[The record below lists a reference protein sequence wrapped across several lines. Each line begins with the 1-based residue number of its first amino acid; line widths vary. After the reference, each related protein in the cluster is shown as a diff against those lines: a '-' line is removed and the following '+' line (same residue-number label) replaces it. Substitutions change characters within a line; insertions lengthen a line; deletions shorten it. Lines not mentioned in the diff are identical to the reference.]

1 MRFTIQREALLKPLQ
16 SVVSVVERRQT
27 MAILSNVLLN
37 VSETNIAFTATDM
50 EIEMVASV
58 DLDVSETG
66 SVTVPARKF
75 TDICKA
81 LPDGATLEV
90 DLDNEQ
96 QRLTIRSGKS
106 RFNLS
111 TLPAN
116 DFPNLEDINSRQN
129 LSVPQSIL
137 KTLIENTHFAMA
149 QQDVRYYLNGLLLE
163 IATNKIRTVAT
174 DGHRLAFSEQNIE
187 VDPAELLQII
197 LPRKGVLELVKL
209 LEFSDEPVNI
219 SIGSNHIRIE
229 FDQFRFTSK
238 LIDGRYPDYQSVIPT
253 DGDRNVTA
261 NRSLLKDALNRT
273 AILSNE
279 KFRGIRLKLTAGLL
293 KSTAHNPE
301 REEAEEEIEIEFDGQ
316 DLEAGFNVNYLLDAL
331 NNIQADDVAMAFGG
345 SSNSCVIKDGN
356 SNGENLYVI
365 MPMKL

>member
-1 MRFTIQREALLKPLQ
+1 QREALLKPLQ
-16 SVVSVVERRQT
+16 AVVSVVERRQT

-37 VSETNIAFTATDM
+37 VKDGNIAFTATDM
-50 EIEMVASV
+50 EIEMVAHV
-58 DLDVSETG
+58 DVDVSETG

-90 DLDNEQ
+90 ELDNEQ

-129 LSVPQSIL
+129 LSVPQSAL
-137 KTLIENTHFAMA
+137 KTLIENTQFAMA

-163 IATNKIRTVAT
+163 IASNKIRTVAT
-174 DGHRLAFSEQNIE
+174 DGHRLAFSEQNISVE
-187 VDPAELLQII
+187 PVELLQII

-209 LEFSDEPVNI
+209 LEFSDESANI

-229 FDQFRFTSK
+229 LDRFRFTSK

-253 DGDRNVTA
+253 DGDRIVAA
-261 NRSLLKDALNRT
+261 NRMLLKDALSRT

-279 KFRGIRLKLTAGLL
+279 KFRGIRVKLTTGLL
-293 KSTAHNPE
+293 QSTAHNPE
-301 REEAEEEIEIEFDGQ
+301 REEAQEEIEVEFEGP

-331 NNIQADDVAMAFGG
+331 NIIQSEEVNLVFGG
-345 SSNSCVIKDGN
+345 NSNSCVIKDLN
-356 SNGENLYVI
+356 ANGENLFVV

>member
-37 VSETNIAFTATDM
+37 VSNQNISFTATDM

-58 DLDVSETG
+58 NLDVSEPG

-81 LPDGATLEV
+81 LPEGATIEV

-96 QRLTIRSGKS
+96 QRLTIRSSKS

-111 TLPAN
+111 TLPAS
-116 DFPNLEDINSRQN
+116 DFPNLEDIKSKQN
-129 LSVPQSIL
+129 LTLPQSVL
-137 KTLIENTHFAMA
+137 KTLIDNTHFAMA

-163 IATNKIRTVAT
+163 IASNKIRTVAT
-174 DGHRLAFSEQNIE
+174 DGHRLAFSEQNIDVE
-187 VDPAELLQII
+187 PAELLQII
-197 LPRKGVLELVKL
+197 LPRKGVLELIKL
-209 LEFSDEPVNI
+209 LEYSDEPVNI

-229 FDQFRFTSK
+229 LDQYRFTSK

-253 DGDRNVTA
+253 DGDRYVEA

-279 KFRGIRLKLTAGLL
+279 KFRGIRVKLSKGLL
-293 KSTAHNPE
+293 QSTAHNPE
-301 REEAEEEIEIEFDGQ
+301 REEAEEEIEVSFDGA

-331 NNIQADDVAMAFGG
+331 NIIQSDSVKLVFGG
-345 SSNSCVIKDGN
+345 SSNSCVIKEEN
-356 SNGENLYVI
+356 ANGESLYVI